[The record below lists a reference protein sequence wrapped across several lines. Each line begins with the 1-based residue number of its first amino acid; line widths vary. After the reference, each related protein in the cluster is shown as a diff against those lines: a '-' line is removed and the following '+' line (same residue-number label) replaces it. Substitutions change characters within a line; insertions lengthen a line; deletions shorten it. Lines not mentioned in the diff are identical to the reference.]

1 MRGSI
6 RLSAVLAANTLLACL
21 LAAPAAAQSQQRVP
35 GNLAQRVA
43 ACTACHGS
51 AATLQDT
58 PPAAIGPG
66 GERQY
71 FPRIAGKPAGYLYN
85 QLTNFR
91 DGRRQYPL
99 MTWMVQHLSD
109 DYLHEIADYFSTQHL
124 PAPVLERASLPAAE
138 LERGRQLVTRG
149 DTALKVPACV
159 ACHGDRLTGALPA
172 IPGLAG
178 LPRDYINAQ
187 FGAWRNGSRH
197 ALAPDCMGSIAS
209 RLSLADVS
217 AVSAWLASEPLPAD
231 PSPVQKIARPLPL
244 ACGSAPEDRP

>member
-1 MRGSI
+1 MPI
-6 RLSAVLAANTLLACL
+6 RRSLLLAT
-21 LAAPAAAQSQQRVP
+21 LACALPAVAQQP
-35 GNLAQRVA
+35 GIPGTLAQRVS
-43 ACTACHGS
+43 ACVSCHGS
-51 AATLQDT
+51 AST
-58 PPAAIGPG
+58 PPAATGSG

-71 FPRIAGKPAGYLYN
+71 YPRIAGKPAGYLYN

-109 DYLHEIADYFSTQHL
+109 DYLHEIADYFASQHV
-124 PAPVLERASLPAAE
+124 PAPVLDRAALPAAE
-138 LERGRQLVTRG
+138 LARGRQLVTRG
-149 DTALKVPACV
+149 DTALKVPACI
-159 ACHGDRLTGALPA
+159 ACHGERLTGALPA

-197 ALAPDCMGSIAS
+197 ALAPDCMGTIAQ

-217 AVSAWLASEPLPAD
+217 AISAWLASEPLPAD
-231 PSPVQKIARPLPL
+231 PAPLPAARLSRPLPLPL
-244 ACGSAPEDRP
+244 ACGSAPEGGP